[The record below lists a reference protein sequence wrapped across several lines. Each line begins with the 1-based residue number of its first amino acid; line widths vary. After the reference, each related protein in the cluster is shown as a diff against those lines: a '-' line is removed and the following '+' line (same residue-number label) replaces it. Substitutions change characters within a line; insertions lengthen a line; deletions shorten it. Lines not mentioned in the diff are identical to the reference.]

1 MATLQSPIAVQNLP
15 TALSINNVTTGPGS
29 SINWI
34 ISALTIANT
43 STTVAINVSVGITS
57 SGTTY
62 YLARLANLPIG
73 ETLTIGGN
81 GAKLILGNGWGI
93 SAYADTASS
102 ADCTVHYA
110 SVP

>member
-1 MATLQSPIAVQNLP
+1 MATLQTTIAVSNLP
-15 TALSINNVTTGPGS
+15 TVLTNNNVTTGPGAGA
-29 SINWI
+29 NWI
-34 ISALTIANT
+34 ISALTVANT
-43 STTVAINVSVGITS
+43 STTQAVNVSVAIYN
-57 SGTTY
+57 GTTTF

-93 SAYADTASS
+93 SAYCDTASS

>member
-15 TALSINNVTTGPGS
+15 TALSANNVTTGPGS
-29 SINWI
+29 SVNWI

-43 STTVAINVSVGITS
+43 SATAINVSVGITS

-62 YLARLANLPIG
+62 YLARLANLPTG

-93 SAYADTASS
+93 SAYADTATS

>member
-1 MATLQSPIAVQNLP
+1 MATLQSPIAVSNLP
-15 TALSINNVTTGPGS
+15 TSLTNNNVTSGPGAS
-29 SINWI
+29 TNWI
-34 ISALTIANT
+34 IAALTVANT
-43 STTVAINVSVGITS
+43 STSQAVNVSVGIYN
-57 SGTTY
+57 GTTTF

-93 SAYADTASS
+93 SAYCDTASS